1 MKKQR
6 VERRSSARLQTN
18 LGATLP
24 SSTTE
29 TNKKRSLEGNS
40 NSNSISVLDD
50 SELIALANKMGT
62 CISDTD
68 FAFINMLKDLET
80 ARHAIQNKFNIQSTI
95 TDQPIQETNF
105 PEDDTRNILL
115 SCEDDFSDLDGFSVV
130 NSKRNRKIPKTQFIW
145 QETCQTQK
153 QGKSLF

>member
-1 MKKQR
+1 M
-6 VERRSSARLQTN
+6 ERRSSARLQTN

-40 NSNSISVLDD
+40 NSNSISILDD

-68 FAFINMLKDLET
+68 FAFINILKDLEN
-80 ARHAIQNKFNIQSTI
+80 ARHAI
-95 TDQPIQETNF
+95 
-105 PEDDTRNILL
+105 
-115 SCEDDFSDLDGFSVV
+115 
-130 NSKRNRKIPKTQFIW
+130 
-145 QETCQTQK
+145 
-153 QGKSLF
+153 